1 MMLRQGHRDVTQ
13 SEIGAFK
20 REIAFLDKVHGRSG
34 SRNGIFGQPPGSLLL
49 VWACLTII
57 R

>member
-1 MMLRQGHRDVTQ
+1 MMLRRSHRDVTR
-13 SEIGAFK
+13 SEIRALK
-20 REIAFLDKVHGRSG
+20 RDIAFLEKVLGRSG
-34 SRNGIFGQPPGSLLL
+34 SRKGIFDQPPGSLLL